1 MKKDT
6 DGLDQ
11 KLALRRTQIEAAI
24 ELKRQ
29 ELLAELELKKTE
41 NDIRKLEAHSSAKD
55 YASKVIGKGAVPYIV
70 FLVIVGV
77 VSSIFLP
84 SESLPAVIGLVS
96 TVVMAF
102 ITMLTGITG
111 TKEKEDKP
119 ELEIIRSL
127 IKQLDESREPM
138 NVELDGDN
146 VLVSKGNTRMKTT
159 NKRRGK

>member
-1 MKKDT
+1 
-6 DGLDQ
+6 
-11 KLALRRTQIEAAI
+11 
-24 ELKRQ
+24 
-29 ELLAELELKKTE
+29 
-41 NDIRKLEAHSSAKD
+41 
-55 YASKVIGKGAVPYIV
+55 VIGKGAVPYIV

-102 ITMLTGITG
+102 ITMLSGITG
-111 TKEKEDKP
+111 TKEKEEKP

-127 IKQLDESREPM
+127 IKQLDDAREPM

>member
-1 MKKDT
+1 MALKK
-6 DGLDQ
+6 
-11 KLALRRTQIEAAI
+11 TQLEAQI

-29 ELLAELELKKTE
+29 ELMAELELKRTE
-41 NDIRKLEAHSSAKD
+41 NELRKLEAHASAKD

-77 VSSIFLP
+77 VSSIYLP

-102 ITMLTGITG
+102 ITMLSGITG
-111 TKEKEDKP
+111 TKEKEEKP
-119 ELEIIRSL
+119 EIEIIKSL
-127 IKQLDESREPM
+127 IKQLDEAREPM
-138 NVELDGDN
+138 NVELDGEN

-159 NKRRGK
+159 GKRRGK

>member
-1 MKKDT
+1 MPNNNDFSPEM
-6 DGLDQ
+6 
-11 KLALRRTQIEAAI
+11 ALRKTRIEAEI

-29 ELLAELELKKTE
+29 ELLAELELKRTE
-41 NDIRKLEAHSSAKD
+41 NELRKLEAHSTAKD

-102 ITMLTGITG
+102 ITMLSGITG

-119 ELEIIRSL
+119 EIEIIKSL
-127 IKQLDESREPM
+127 IKQLDEAREPM
-138 NVELDGDN
+138 NVELDGEN
-146 VLVSKGNTRMKTT
+146 VLVSKGNTRMKNTGK
-159 NKRRGK
+159 KRGR